1 MKCKDQRVIKSAI
14 EQAFMYA
21 NDTQKLAFYF
31 LAIMPPDKLETAA
44 HLLGNLES
52 GNEIYQI
59 SDEAWNTISN
69 VPVAVQ
75 QFYDQA
81 SELRKDPLL
90 RAGVDRCTNLLVY
103 LLNTEKNANEK
114 SG

>member
-1 MKCKDQRVIKSAI
+1 MRVKDKRVIQNAI
-14 EQAFMYA
+14 ERAFLYA

-31 LAIMPPDKLETAA
+31 LAIMPAEKLDTAA
-44 HLLGNLES
+44 HLLGNLEQ

-59 SDEAWNTISN
+59 SDEAWNTIST

-75 QFYDQA
+75 QFYDQCV
-81 SELRKDPLL
+81 ELKKDPLL
-90 RAGVDRCTNLLVY
+90 RAGVDRCVNLLAY
-103 LLNTEKNANEK
+103 LLQEEKKINEK